1 MKKLLVPTDFGA
13 NADKAFDFTVQITKQ
28 AKSWKLFTTCYGVST
43 LCAAS
48 TGRRN
53 PVSNW
58 RKLTVPYKCKR
69 K

>member
-1 MKKLLVPTDFGA
+1 MKKLLVPTDFSA
-13 NADKAFDFTVQITKQ
+13 NADKAFDFTVQIAKQ
-28 AKSWKLFTTCYGVST
+28 AKSWKLFTTCHGVST